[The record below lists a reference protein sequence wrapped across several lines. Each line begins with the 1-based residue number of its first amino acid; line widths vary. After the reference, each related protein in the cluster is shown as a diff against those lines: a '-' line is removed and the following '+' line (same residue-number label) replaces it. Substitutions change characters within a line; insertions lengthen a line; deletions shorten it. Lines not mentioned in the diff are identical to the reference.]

1 MSAAFSYTAEYVL
14 DKTYF
19 EECFTQSVNTTPN
32 LKQYSK
38 TAIFTVIGLAILMQ
52 ESVGKLP
59 SNSQEIYYLGY
70 FFIGL
75 AVVEWLSIRFK
86 KNWWL
91 WRQMISKAAGD
102 HVSLT
107 IDEKGIHSQS
117 THVNQ
122 HILWTDVY
130 RITQT
135 DAGFLI
141 ALQKSTTYLSKR
153 CLDAASIEFI
163 ASKQS

>member
-1 MSAAFSYTAEYVL
+1 MSSAFNYTAEYVL

-19 EECFTQSVNTTPN
+19 EECFTQSVNTAPS

-38 TAIFTVIGLAILMQ
+38 TAIFVVIGLAILMQ
-52 ESVGKLP
+52 ESIGQLP
-59 SNSQEIYYLGY
+59 ANTKEMYYLGY

-86 KNWWL
+86 KTWWL

-102 HVSLT
+102 TVTLVVDDS
-107 IDEKGIHSQS
+107 GIHSKS

-122 HILWTDVY
+122 QILWTDVY

-141 ALQKSTTYLSKR
+141 AMQKSTTYLSKR
-153 CLDAASIEFI
+153 CLSPSAIDFI
-163 ASKQS
+163 ASKQA

>member
-1 MSAAFSYTAEYVL
+1 MSQAFSYTAEYLL

-19 EECFTQSVNTTPN
+19 EECFDQSVSTQTHP
-32 LKQYSK
+32 KQYLK
-38 TAIFTVIGLAILMQ
+38 TAIFVIIGLGILLLDNLSQ
-52 ESVGKLP
+52 LP
-59 SNSQEIYYLGY
+59 ISNKETYYLGY

-75 AVVEWLSIRFK
+75 GVVEWLSIRFK
-86 KNWWL
+86 RTWWL
-91 WRQMISKAAGD
+91 WRQMMSKAAGD
-102 HVSLT
+102 TVTLI
-107 IDEKGIHSQS
+107 IDDTGIHSQS

-122 HILWTDVY
+122 QVLWTDVY
-130 RITQT
+130 RISQT

-163 ASKQS
+163 ASKQG